1 MPPAPQPL
9 QKPRPAEPIPCP
21 WCGYDV
27 SWLPKG
33 MVCPECGG
41 RQSPMDFAFAAQ
53 TERDAWLKSWIL
65 VLLAPGCG
73 VWLGLVIEQFAWVV
87 GGVHPGIIAAMPL
100 VLWLIAVLVAVIAPG
115 GRSREVMPA
124 LRRRQWWLFAW
135 VAGGSLVIAA
145 GLVWAWLNMTRL
157 GAMLNMI
164 NIGATHAVMTLLVS
178 FFGIASGL
186 LWALPLMR
194 VRRA

>member
-1 MPPAPQPL
+1 
-9 QKPRPAEPIPCP
+9 
-21 WCGYDV
+21 
-27 SWLPKG
+27 
-33 MVCPECGG
+33 
-41 RQSPMDFAFAAQ
+41 
-53 TERDAWLKSWIL
+53 
-65 VLLAPGCG
+65 
-73 VWLGLVIEQFAWVV
+73 
-87 GGVHPGIIAAMPL
+87 
-100 VLWLIAVLVAVIAPG
+100 
-115 GRSREVMPA
+115 MPA

-145 GLVWAWLNMTRL
+145 ALVWAWLNMTQL